1 MTTLDMTPGAQI
13 PRTDAGPQTA
23 VTQALSSTAYRDSE
37 VHDFVAA
44 VTAATAR
51 KGRFALFRPNLGEAF
66 SRAVIS
72 RALGGDRKPL
82 VPSFGVDTRQIVE
95 HCLAAE
101 DLRTARDRRLTT
113 VTVVTGVL
121 FLPGTLL
128 WLGAFQLRAWLKRD
142 NPKNAAF
149 YGALVLAAAAAVAL
163 LLAIKPP
170 SGGLLGIYLRLVM
183 LAPVVGWYLAKR
195 IVLGS
200 ALDLRARWQDLVE
213 GNAVAATVPK
223 AVPRDD
229 LDKKASDLRAKLGR
243 LESEQETNVQ
253 HYAGAKGI
261 LGAGRRWG
269 EWKMADVLLP
279 AEGHGD
285 FRAFHPWD
293 LVRRIASQLKSLGIS
308 EVANSGIPNVAVK
321 QWVVFEVGEGADEIS
336 RPPAGDANMD
346 GDRMRDFAVQA
357 IADKQTFSGG
367 PRHYLATQFIT
378 HDGKL
383 VLTFTVTVTL
393 LANTLNVT
401 VAAFALG
408 PVNGLFFDKPKDK
421 EKTVAKTVKFW
432 EEQTLKLP
440 LIDNDEVVRQAV
452 RAPFYRAPG
461 LLGWLGGGLGLPEP
475 FGLRHAW
482 AAPPWNTRSM
492 ADNALNVSH
501 PVTQAVLK
509 ATLEFLAEHDVDAE
523 RFFKNRASIIKS
535 EAQGTRPY
543 RVDQYDA
550 G

>member
-23 VTQALSSTAYRDSE
+23 VTQALSSAAYRDGE

-44 VTAATAR
+44 VTDATAK

-66 SRAVIS
+66 SRAVIG

-82 VPSFGVDTRQIVE
+82 VPSFGIDTRQIVE

-101 DLRTARDRRLTT
+101 DLRAARDRKLTS

-142 NPKNAAF
+142 NPKNAAA
-149 YGALVLAAAAAVAL
+149 YGGIVLALAAALAL

-170 SGGLLGIYLRLVM
+170 AGGLLGIYLRLVM

-195 IVLGS
+195 IVLAS
-200 ALDLRARWQDLVE
+200 ALDLRARWLNLVE
-213 GNAVAATVPK
+213 GNAVAATVPM

-229 LDKKASDLRAKLGR
+229 LDKKAADLRAKLGR
-243 LESEQETNVQ
+243 LESEQETNIQ
-253 HYAGAKGI
+253 HYAGRKGI
-261 LGAGRRWG
+261 LGVGKRWG
-269 EWKMADVLLP
+269 EWRLVDNLRP
-279 AEGHGD
+279 AEGHLD
-285 FRAFHPWD
+285 YRAFHPWD
-293 LVRRIASQLKSLGIS
+293 LVRKISGHIKALGIS
-308 EVANSGIPNVAVK
+308 DVANSGIPGIAVK
-321 QWVVFEVGEGADEIS
+321 QWVVLEVGEGADEIG
-336 RPPAGDANMD
+336 RPGGADMD
-346 GDRMRDFAVQA
+346 GDRMREFAIQA
-357 IADKQTFSGG
+357 IADKQTFPGG
-367 PRHYLATQFIT
+367 PRHYLATQFVT

-383 VLTFTVTVTL
+383 VITFTVTVVL
-393 LANTLNVT
+393 LAHTMNIT
-401 VAAFALG
+401 VAGYALG

-421 EKTVAKTVKFW
+421 EKTVPKTVKFW

-452 RAPFYRAPG
+452 RAPFHRIPG
-461 LLGWLGGGLGLPEP
+461 LLAWLGGGLGLPEP
-475 FGLRHAW
+475 FGFRHAW

-492 ADNALNVSH
+492 TDNALNVAS
-501 PVTQAVLK
+501 PVLSAVHA
-509 ATLEFLAEHDVDAE
+509 ATLEFLEEHDLDTE

-535 EAQGTRPY
+535 EAQGSRPY
-543 RVDQYDA
+543 KVDQYDA